1 LVDVIFRLGLSL
13 ADKLIEDRDVFELF
27 DFDLEDVLYLFVRLS
42 RVLGIG
48 VIVPVPVSGFAIFLQ
63 DLRRIFF
70 FLGMAVVLPEAIPV
84 FLKVVGFFVLLLFP
98 CFLFFLP
105 RFASV
110 FDSSR
115 SVVLLAPDESEE
127 SSKHHVVIPLWL
139 KEHFCILRVQILEER
154 KDLPKTKGDAHP
166 LKLVLEKLCVDLLGE
181 Q

>member
-42 RVLGIG
+42 RVLSIG
-48 VIVPVPVSGFAIFLQ
+48 VIVPVPVSGFAIFLL

-84 FLKVVGFFVLLLFP
+84 FLKVVGFFVFLLFP

-110 FDSSR
+110 FDSS
-115 SVVLLAPDESEE
+115 
-127 SSKHHVVIPLWL
+127 
-139 KEHFCILRVQILEER
+139 
-154 KDLPKTKGDAHP
+154 
-166 LKLVLEKLCVDLLGE
+166 
-181 Q
+181 